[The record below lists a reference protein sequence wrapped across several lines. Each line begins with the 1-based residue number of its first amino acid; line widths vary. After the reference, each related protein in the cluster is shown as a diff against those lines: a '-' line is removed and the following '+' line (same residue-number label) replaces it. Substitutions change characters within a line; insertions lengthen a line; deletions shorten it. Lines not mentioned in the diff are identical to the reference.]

1 MCGDLPPVFSA
12 GCLLYLYLVYTVFAL
27 YWSILW
33 LVSWCLPL
41 FVVMLPILC
50 LFLQF
55 VMVKYWFHIFIV
67 YICAIFISRYTICYW
82 PWSLYIYINGEGESW
97 LWGEDAWYEAYNNTV
112 GWLFAVSC
120 SVRCTTKYMHPV
132 SLCLQIS
139 LFHWHVDEPGATQ
152 IASVVILSVLMSL
165 IVPYCYFTYSYDL
178 GRVHPQFLLNMFIIS
193 WCWYENVWFCT
204 RVQKWT

>member
-55 VMVKYWFHIFIV
+55 VMVKY
-67 YICAIFISRYTICYW
+67 
-82 PWSLYIYINGEGESW
+82 
-97 LWGEDAWYEAYNNTV
+97 
-112 GWLFAVSC
+112 
-120 SVRCTTKYMHPV
+120 
-132 SLCLQIS
+132 
-139 LFHWHVDEPGATQ
+139 
-152 IASVVILSVLMSL
+152 
-165 IVPYCYFTYSYDL
+165 
-178 GRVHPQFLLNMFIIS
+178 
-193 WCWYENVWFCT
+193 
-204 RVQKWT
+204 